1 MKNKKGFTLVELLA
15 VIVVL
20 AIIMIIAVPSVL
32 NSMTDARRNSF
43 AVYGEKLI
51 NSAQAQAQS
60 TSMVNGSIKKCYE
73 IDDLID
79 GAHGAYQG
87 YVQRLVCG
95 EKEYYYLTLRD
106 NNYAAVDITA
116 QKLEAVKSGVAA
128 SYSKGVIVG
137 IDMLPETGAPDFSKC
152 PTTPTITCAEATST
166 TTTAS

>member
-51 NSAQAQAQS
+51 NGAQAQAQS
-60 TSMVNGSIKKCYE
+60 TAMVNGELKTCYS

-87 YVQRLVCG
+87 YVQSLVCG
-95 EKEYYYLTLRD
+95 EKEYFYLTLKD

-116 QKLEAVKSGVAA
+116 QKLETVKSGVATE
-128 SYSKGVIVG
+128 YDKGVIVG
-137 IDMLPETGAPDFSKC
+137 INMLPETGAPDFSKC
-152 PTTPTITCAEATST
+152 PTTPTITCADVTSTST
-166 TTTAS
+166 TQN